1 MIQLYFLPIQNVARR
16 TAAVPGERITKYL
29 SERVLTAAGIPAD
42 YCYDS
47 CVKCLAARSRCCIE
61 LTISCVS

>member
-47 CVKCLAARSRCCIE
+47 
-61 LTISCVS
+61 